1 MEESLSPLQQI
12 KTTFA
17 CQEQDIRTYSPLALA
32 YIGDGIYELIIRTV
46 IMQQG
51 NRSPESLHKKA
62 SALVKAETQCRLYT
76 IWEEELTK
84 EEQNVLRRGRNARSY
99 TKAKNASVADYRKAT
114 GVEALFG
121 YLYLTDQFP
130 RAVELLKSGLEKAEL
145 TI

>member
-1 MEESLSPLQQI
+1 MGVAISPGQI
-12 KTTFA
+12 QFTRIFHA
-17 CQEQDIRTYSPLALA
+17 AS
-32 YIGDGIYELIIRTV
+32 
-46 IMQQG
+46 
-51 NRSPESLHKKA
+51 SKA

-76 IWEEELTK
+76 IWEEELTE